1 MHVTSFSGV
10 VVWWSRVE
18 PKVPGL
24 DPAQYPFFSPL
35 SFFSFLFCFVC
46 LLVLLVMFFKL

>member
-10 VVWWSRVE
+10 VIRWSRVE

-35 SFFSFLFCFVC
+35 SFFFVFVLFC
-46 LLVLLVMFFKL
+46 LLVSFVGDVF